1 MNEEDEVAE
10 SESLV
15 RARELGNAISTAMTR
30 AGLTIREVAEALDWP
45 HAKLVRFLAG
55 RGEVDQIELIPLL
68 ALCLID
74 GADREY
80 LLFLNRVVPRPG
92 WLPLTAQRA
101 VLVDHEVRARAITQ
115 FSPDLVPDLLRTPDY
130 ARAVLDD
137 GADFLPDVAARF
149 DSLIRRQHV
158 LNLADRP
165 RRFTFFV
172 HERVCRA
179 GIGTPRLLSDQL
191 CHLMRMSTR
200 PGIVLR
206 VIPAAHADTGKGSC
220 ALLEFADADPVV
232 HLERLVRGA
241 FLSGEQDVS
250 TYRDM
255 FAVLAGTALDE
266 GQSRELIANRVV
278 ELYEDRE

>member
-1 MNEEDEVAE
+1 MDEEDEVAE

-30 AGLTIREVAEALDWP
+30 AGLDIRQVAGALDWP
-45 HAKLVRFLAG
+45 HGKLVRFLAG
-55 RGEVDQIELIPLL
+55 RGEVDQIDLIPLL

-74 GADREY
+74 GSDREY
-80 LLFLNRVVPRPG
+80 LQHLNRVVPRPG

-101 VLVDHEVRARAITQ
+101 VLVDHEVRARAIVQ
-115 FSPDLVPDLLRTPDY
+115 FAPDLVPDLLRTPEY

-158 LNLADRP
+158 LELTDRP
-165 RRFTFFV
+165 RRFTFFL

-179 GIGTPRLLSDQL
+179 GIGSARAQSDQL
-191 CHLMRMSTR
+191 CHLMRMSAR
-200 PGIVLR
+200 PGIALR

-220 ALLEFADADPVV
+220 TLIEFVDADPVV

-241 FLSGEQDVS
+241 FLGSARDIA

-255 FAVLAGTALDE
+255 FAVLASTALDE